1 MQDQD
6 NYLSWHLKR
15 IRELNQ
21 HPLNQAALRW
31 LEEGEKQKVPWTIER
46 AMGVEAA
53 LRPSPYYLHVVCL
66 LEWAMDE
73 TPLPPQ
79 MREDLEYHLEL
90 LEANPKEGLRYLLRF
105 PEDGEPTM
113 LVEQLRKAESL
124 EEAGWT
130 ILDVF
135 EAILTDDPLLG
146 LPAEGK
152 AVHVRIHRP
161 DMGARRTE
169 TTREGERISIEGLHT
184 TEVGSDVTVEEAVKL
199 QQSANLIVDIF
210 SSLIVGMESEEIWIS
225 THS

>member
-135 EAILTDDPLLG
+135 EAILTDDPLWDFPPRERPFMSEFTGPIWGPDELKPRERAREYRLKGYTPPRWG
-146 LPAEGK
+146 L
-152 AVHVRIHRP
+152 
-161 DMGARRTE
+161 T
-169 TTREGERISIEGLHT
+169 
-184 TEVGSDVTVEEAVKL
+184 
-199 QQSANLIVDIF
+199 
-210 SSLIVGMESEEIWIS
+210 
-225 THS
+225 